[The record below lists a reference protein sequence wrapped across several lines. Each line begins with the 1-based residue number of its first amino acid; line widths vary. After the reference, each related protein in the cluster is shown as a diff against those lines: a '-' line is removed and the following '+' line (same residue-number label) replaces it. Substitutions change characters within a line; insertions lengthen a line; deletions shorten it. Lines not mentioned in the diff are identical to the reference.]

1 MDVVS
6 ELVDFL
12 MEHYCLWLLFFCE
25 VEWGGDDRTRSLWM
39 KVEAMVVRE
48 PLERMEGRENPTEA
62 QRKVAQSY

>member
-1 MDVVS
+1 MAS
-6 ELVDFL
+6 L
-12 MEHYCLWLLFFCE
+12 FCE
-25 VEWGGDDRTRSLWM
+25 VEWGGYDRTRSLWM